1 MKWFDIGILSSKDSF
16 TMKNQGRTAARPL
29 EGKPSPFNEVTHVPG
44 QAQNR
49 KRSWK
54 NVFVVVGAF
63 LAGVVLAIGH
73 DRFNNYLNGQKVDD
87 FIVPQNWV
95 SRIATAFAFLVK
107 MCLAVAASTSY
118 FQRLWRNLKT
128 RPFKVE
134 KVDTLVAAPTDALSF
149 LSPGAWLRV
158 PGLLLMGL
166 TIW

>member
-1 MKWFDIGILSSKDSF
+1 M
-16 TMKNQGRTAARPL
+16 TPQGKIAEMPL
-29 EGKPSPFNEVTHVPG
+29 ESKQPPLNEVIRVPA
-44 QAQNR
+44 QAQTR

-54 NVFVVVGAF
+54 SVFVVVGAF
-63 LAGVVLAIGH
+63 LAGLALAIGH
-73 DRFNNYLNGQKVDD
+73 DRFNNHLNGQRVDD
-87 FIVPQNWV
+87 YIVPQDWV

-107 MCLAVAASTSY
+107 MCLAVAATASY

-128 RPFKVE
+128 RPFEVG

-166 TIW
+166 TIWQVNLMGIDLESLGG